1 MTVLAMQPTAIGRNE
16 RVFFVGMALV
26 IILIDAVGF
35 SLHFLKTE
43 MAKELHSDWVKV
55 HVFFFTSWII
65 VFFVQSLLIASGHN
79 NLHRNFGLFG
89 IFTAFGMVA
98 ITVGGAV
105 SEFVKS
111 PPRPALD
118 SFMLGVVTHVDA
130 INFAILAIAGIIYR
144 KIDKSIHMRLL
155 FLATVVVGARFPML
169 GRATRLDIPHW
180 VDQDVFVLAGIAWDA
195 MTQRRLNPAYIWGG
209 ILIAVTPPLAQ
220 WSFGVLVPHLVV
232 KPLG

>member
-1 MTVLAMQPTAIGRNE
+1 
-16 RVFFVGMALV
+16 
-26 IILIDAVGF
+26 
-35 SLHFLKTE
+35 
-43 MAKELHSDWVKV
+43 
-55 HVFFFTSWII
+55 
-65 VFFVQSLLIASGHN
+65 
-79 NLHRNFGLFG
+79 
-89 IFTAFGMVA
+89 MVA

-130 INFAILAIAGIIYR
+130 INFTILATAGIIYR

-195 MTQRRLNPAYIWGG
+195 MTQRRLNPAYISGG
-209 ILIAVTPPLAQ
+209 ILIAGTPPLAQ